1 MSQIEEVMYE
11 ALDLGITKE
20 VFDEVKVLKE
30 KEENRF
36 VSLNDL
42 YYLALMKSKMKNL
55 NE

>member
-20 VFDEVKVLKE
+20 VFEEVKVLKE

-42 YYLALMKSKMKNL
+42 YCLALMKSKMEKNK
-55 NE
+55 